1 MIGELAR
8 VYDLQNN
15 AQYRDDMT
23 FAEAETGIRTSLSW
37 LLPRSAADLRRKRR
51 NSELW
56 NRFTWGQLWRSP
68 DVRPAPELAPRE
80 AVPQLAVAA
89 LAPEVGGRAR
99 EQPGQAGAY
108 PGFRFGEG
116 HVVAVLGIVLQVI
129 DARQFPDH
137 EFEGRVRGDVQ
148 RVRRRT
154 RFRDRPSGSARTAR
168 RSSRPVPSAGGVSL
182 PCRSSPLGSTHLL
195 VGQDANARRLP

>member
-56 NRFTWGQLWRSP
+56 NRFTWGQLGRSP
-68 DVRPAPELAPRE
+68 DILAPYIVATPTETGSTCCAASISRKSRGASESCCNNPCHTARCRE
-80 AVPQLAVAA
+80 IQ
-89 LAPEVGGRAR
+89 GT
-99 EQPGQAGAY
+99 Q
-108 PGFRFGEG
+108 
-116 HVVAVLGIVLQVI
+116 
-129 DARQFPDH
+129 
-137 EFEGRVRGDVQ
+137 
-148 RVRRRT
+148 T
-154 RFRDRPSGSARTAR
+154 GSA
-168 RSSRPVPSAGGVSL
+168 
-182 PCRSSPLGSTHLL
+182 
-195 VGQDANARRLP
+195 